1 MESFKEEHRNGKVF
15 SMDIQKLKNYASKHK
30 MKVALGTTMAAAL
43 IAGASAGTYAYFTSH
58 VTANTNLTLN
68 KGTVTLG
75 KVPNSN
81 WKYLGNNPDISK
93 DTLSDKYEDISLNGI
108 STEPN
113 ATYTGRVINPNLANS
128 DNKNNTVYINEYINN
143 HTENVAFSAA
153 SFSNIVPGDVFR
165 KTYDIQYTGS
175 NDAEISLKLNWGVKD
190 PDTWEKFNKYF
201 NYIVEYRILN
211 NDKNDKTVSSG
222 PVNLFSNY
230 ASSPKISNTNYK
242 DFISKGYKF
251 IKDTNDP
258 VLVKKDQIIELAVTV
273 KLKNAD
279 YDVTQQEDLPSSIES
294 VGTDGFTLTVQ
305 NHLESK

>member
-1 MESFKEEHRNGKVF
+1 MESFKEEHSDGKVF

-43 IAGASAGTYAYFTSH
+43 IAGASAGTYAYFTSQA
-58 VTANTNLTLN
+58 TANTNLTLN

-75 KVPNSN
+75 EVPNSN
-81 WKYLGNNPDISK
+81 WKYLGNSTDISN
-93 DTLSDKYEDISLNGI
+93 DTLSDKYKDISLNVI

-113 ATYTGRVINPNLANS
+113 ATYSGRVINPNLVNS
-128 DNKNNTVYINEYINN
+128 DNKNINDYINNHTDN
-143 HTENVAFSAA
+143 HTENVAFSGA

-175 NDAEISLKLNWGVKD
+175 NDAEISLKLNWG
-190 PDTWEKFNKYF
+190 DTESKTDWTSFNNSF

-211 NDKNDKTVSSG
+211 NDKTVSGS

-230 ASSPKISNTNYK
+230 ASSPKISNSNYN

-251 IKDTNDP
+251 KDTNGKP
-258 VLVKKDQIIELAVTV
+258 VLVKKDQTIELAVTV

-279 YDVTQQEDLPSSIES
+279 YDVTQQKDLPSSIKS

>member
-1 MESFKEEHRNGKVF
+1 MESFKEEHSDGKVF

-43 IAGASAGTYAYFTSH
+43 IAGASAGTYAYFTSQA
-58 VTANTNLTLN
+58 TAKTNLTLN

-75 KVPNSN
+75 EVPNSN
-81 WKYLGNNPDISK
+81 WKYLGNSTDINSN
-93 DTLSDKYEDISLNGI
+93 TLSDKYTDISLNGI

-113 ATYTGRVINPNLANS
+113 ATYTGRVINPNLENS
-128 DNKNNTVYINEYINN
+128 DNKNINEYINK
-143 HTENVAFSAA
+143 HTEDVAFSSD

-175 NDAEISLKLNWGVKD
+175 NDAEISLKLNWGDKD
-190 PDTWEKFNKYF
+190 SNSNKDWEKFNEYF

-211 NDKNDKTVSSG
+211 NDKTVSVS

-230 ASSPKISNTNYK
+230 ASNPKITNYT
-242 DFISKGYKF
+242 DFISGYKF
-251 IKDTNDP
+251 KDTDSKP
-258 VLVKKDQIIELAVTV
+258 VLVKEGKTIELAVTV

-279 YDVTQQEDLPSSIES
+279 YTVDEQNNNLPSSIKS

>member
-1 MESFKEEHRNGKVF
+1 MESFKEEHSDGKVF

-43 IAGASAGTYAYFTSH
+43 IAGASAGTYAYFTSQA
-58 VTANTNLTLN
+58 TANTNLTLN

-75 KVPNSN
+75 EVPNSN
-81 WKYLGNNPDISK
+81 WKYLGNSTDISK
-93 DTLSDKYEDISLNGI
+93 DTLSDNYNDISLNGI
-108 STEPN
+108 STEPD
-113 ATYTGRVINPNLANS
+113 ATYKDRVINPNLANS
-128 DNKNNTVYINEYINN
+128 DNKNKDVYINEYINN
-143 HTENVAFSAA
+143 HTENVAFSGA
-153 SFSNIVPGDVFR
+153 SFINIVPGDVFR

-175 NDAEISLKLNWGVKD
+175 NDAEISLKLNWGATESKTD
-190 PDTWEKFNKYF
+190 WTSFNNFF
-201 NYIVEYRILN
+201 NYIVEYRILK
-211 NDKNDKTVSSG
+211 NDKNKTVLSG

-230 ASSPKISNTNYK
+230 ASSPKISNSNYK

-251 IKDTNDP
+251 IKDTNAP

>member
-1 MESFKEEHRNGKVF
+1 MESFKEEHSDGKVF

-43 IAGASAGTYAYFTSH
+43 IAGASAGTYAYFTSQA
-58 VTANTNLTLN
+58 TANTNLTLN

-75 KVPNSN
+75 EVPNSN
-81 WKYLGNNPDISK
+81 WKYLGNSTDINRN
-93 DTLSDKYEDISLNGI
+93 TLSDKYEDISLNGI
-108 STEPN
+108 STEPD
-113 ATYTGRVINPNLANS
+113 ATYTGRVINPNLVNS
-128 DNKNNTVYINEYINN
+128 DNKNINEYINN
-143 HTENVAFSAA
+143 HTEKGAFSGA

-175 NDAEISLKLNWGVKD
+175 NDAEISLKLKWG
-190 PDTWEKFNKYF
+190 DTESSKTDWTSFNNSF

-211 NDKNDKTVSSG
+211 NDKPVSVS

-230 ASSPKISNTNYK
+230 ASSPKITNYT
-242 DFISKGYKF
+242 DFISGYKF
-251 IKDTNDP
+251 KDENSKP
-258 VLVKKDQIIELAVTV
+258 VLVKTGQMIELAVTV

-279 YDVTQQEDLPSSIES
+279 YTVGEQNELPSSIKS

>member
-1 MESFKEEHRNGKVF
+1 MESFKEEHSDGKVF

-43 IAGASAGTYAYFTSH
+43 IAGASARTYAYFTSQA
-58 VTANTNLTLN
+58 TANTNLTLN
-68 KGTVTLG
+68 KGTVTLRE
-75 KVPNSN
+75 VPNSN
-81 WKYLGNNPDISK
+81 WKYLGNSTDISK
-93 DTLSDKYEDISLNGI
+93 DTLLDKYNDISLNGI
-108 STEPN
+108 SKEPD
-113 ATYTGRVINPNLANS
+113 ATYTGRVINPNLVNS
-128 DNKNNTVYINEYINN
+128 DHKNINEYINN
-143 HTENVAFSAA
+143 HSENIAFSGA

-175 NDAEISLKLNWGVKD
+175 NDAEISLKLNWGEKESNTD
-190 PDTWEKFNKYF
+190 WTKFNEYF

-211 NDKNDKTVSSG
+211 NDKTVSVS

-230 ASSPKISNTNYK
+230 ASSPKISNYT
-242 DFISKGYKF
+242 DFISGYKF
-251 IKDTNDP
+251 KDTNSKP
-258 VLVKKDQIIELAVTV
+258 VLVKKDQTIELAVTV

-279 YDVTQQEDLPSSIES
+279 YTVDEQDKLPSSIKS

>member
-1 MESFKEEHRNGKVF
+1 MESFKEEHSDGKVF

-43 IAGASAGTYAYFTSH
+43 IAGASAGTYAYFTSQAS
-58 VTANTNLTLN
+58 ANTNLTLN

-75 KVPNSN
+75 EVPNSN
-81 WKYLGNNPDISK
+81 WKYLGNSTDIN
-93 DTLSDKYEDISLNGI
+93 TLSDKDKYNDISLNGI

-113 ATYTGRVINPNLANS
+113 ATYTGRVINPNLVNS
-128 DNKNNTVYINEYINN
+128 DNKNINEYINEYINN
-143 HTENVAFSAA
+143 HTKNVAFSGA

-175 NDAEISLKLNWGVKD
+175 NDAEISLKLKWG
-190 PDTWEKFNKYF
+190 DTESSKTDWTKFNEYF

-211 NDKNDKTVSSG
+211 NDKTVSFG

-230 ASSPKISNTNYK
+230 ASSPKISNYN
-242 DFISKGYKF
+242 DFILKGYKF
-251 IKDTNDP
+251 KDDENSKP
-258 VLVKKDQIIELAVTV
+258 VLVKKDQTIELAVTV

-279 YDVTQQEDLPSSIES
+279 YTVDEQNNLPPSIKS

>member
-1 MESFKEEHRNGKVF
+1 MESFKEEHSDGKVF

-43 IAGASAGTYAYFTSH
+43 IAGASAGTYAYFTSQA
-58 VTANTNLTLN
+58 TANTNLTLN

-75 KVPNSN
+75 EVPNSN
-81 WKYLGNNPDISK
+81 WKYLGNSTDISN
-93 DTLSDKYEDISLNGI
+93 DTLSDKYKDISLNVI

-113 ATYTGRVINPNLANS
+113 ATYSGRVINPNLVNS
-128 DNKNNTVYINEYINN
+128 DNKNINDYINNHTDN
-143 HTENVAFSAA
+143 HTENVAFSGA

-175 NDAEISLKLNWGVKD
+175 NDAEISLKLNWG
-190 PDTWEKFNKYF
+190 DTESKTDWTSFNNSF

-211 NDKNDKTVSSG
+211 NDKTVSVS

-230 ASSPKISNTNYK
+230 ASSPKISNYT

-251 IKDTNDP
+251 KDTNSKP
-258 VLVKKDQIIELAVTV
+258 VLVKKDQTIELAVTV

-279 YDVTQQEDLPSSIES
+279 YTVDEQDKLPSSIKS

>member
-1 MESFKEEHRNGKVF
+1 MESFKEEHSDGKVF

-58 VTANTNLTLN
+58 VTAKTNLTLN

-75 KVPNSN
+75 EVPNSN
-81 WKYLGNNPDISK
+81 WKYLGNSTDIN
-93 DTLSDKYEDISLNGI
+93 TLSDKYKDISLNGI
-108 STEPN
+108 STEPD
-113 ATYTGRVINPNLANS
+113 ATYKDRVINPNLVNS
-128 DNKNNTVYINEYINN
+128 DNKNINEYINK
-143 HTENVAFSAA
+143 HTENVAFSGA

-175 NDAEISLKLNWGVKD
+175 NDAEISLKLNWGDKASNPNED
-190 PDTWEKFNKYF
+190 WTKFNNSF

-211 NDKNDKTVSSG
+211 NDKTVSFG

-230 ASSPKISNTNYK
+230 ASSPKISDYK

-251 IKDTNDP
+251 KDTDSKP
-258 VLVKKDQIIELAVTV
+258 VLVKNGQTIELAVTV

-279 YDVTQQEDLPSSIES
+279 YTVDEQNKLPSSIKS

>member
-1 MESFKEEHRNGKVF
+1 
-15 SMDIQKLKNYASKHK
+15 MDIQKLKTYASKHK

-58 VTANTNLTLN
+58 VTAKTNLTLN

-75 KVPNSN
+75 EVPNSN
-81 WKYLGNNPDISK
+81 WKYLGNSTDISN
-93 DTLSDKYEDISLNGI
+93 DNLSDKYEDISLNGI
-108 STEPN
+108 STEPD
-113 ATYTGRVINPNLANS
+113 ATYSGRVINPNLENS
-128 DNKNNTVYINEYINN
+128 EHKNINEYINN
-143 HTENVAFSAA
+143 HTEKVAFSSA

-175 NDAEISLKLNWGVKD
+175 NDAEISLKLNWGDKASNPNED
-190 PDTWEKFNKYF
+190 WTKFNNSF
-201 NYIVEYRILN
+201 NYIVEYRILK
-211 NDKNDKTVSSG
+211 NDKNKTVLSG

-230 ASSPKISNTNYK
+230 ASSPKISNYT

-251 IKDTNDP
+251 KDTNSKP
-258 VLVKKDQIIELAVTV
+258 VLVKKDQTIELAVTV

-279 YDVTQQEDLPSSIES
+279 YTVGEQDKLPSSIKS